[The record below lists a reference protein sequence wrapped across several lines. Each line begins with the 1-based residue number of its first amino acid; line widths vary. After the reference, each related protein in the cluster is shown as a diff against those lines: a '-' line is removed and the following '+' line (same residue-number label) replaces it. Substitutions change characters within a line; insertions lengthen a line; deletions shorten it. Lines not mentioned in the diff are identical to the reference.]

1 MDTNLNP
8 QISIVTITRNRAGF
22 IAKAIESVL
31 KQGFSS
37 WELLILDE
45 DSNDGTEA
53 TVEAYMGKDKRIE
66 YHKNTST
73 LGISKNR
80 NLGLSLAKG
89 KYIAV
94 LDSDDEWIDN
104 DKLQK
109 QFDFLENNKD
119 YVLIGSN
126 IKIVNEKG
134 ESIENTNFKTEDTD
148 IRKKILISNQIPHSS
163 VMYRKE
169 TADKIGGYDNKLS
182 CVEDL
187 DLFLRLGKIGKM
199 KNLEKITTSY
209 TRHSQ
214 GTSQKRKLE
223 MAWNHFKIVYRNFGK
238 YPNWFLA
245 VSFAKLRLLKNI
257 F

>member
-1 MDTNLNP
+1 METNTNP

-53 TVEAYMGKDKRIE
+53 IVEAYMSKDNRIE

-80 NLGLSLAKG
+80 NLGLSKARG

-94 LDSDDEWIDN
+94 LDSDDEWVDN

-109 QFDFLENNKD
+109 QFDFLEKNQD

-134 ESIENTNFKTEDTD
+134 ELIENTNFKTEDTD

-187 DLFLRLGKIGKM
+187 DLF
-199 KNLEKITTSY
+199 
-209 TRHSQ
+209 
-214 GTSQKRKLE
+214 
-223 MAWNHFKIVYRNFGK
+223 
-238 YPNWFLA
+238 
-245 VSFAKLRLLKNI
+245 
-257 F
+257 